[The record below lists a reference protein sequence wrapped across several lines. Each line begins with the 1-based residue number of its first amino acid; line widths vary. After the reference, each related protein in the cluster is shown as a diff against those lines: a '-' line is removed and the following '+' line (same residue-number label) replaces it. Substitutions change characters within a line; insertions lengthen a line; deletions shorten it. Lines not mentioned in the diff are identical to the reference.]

1 MPEELSLP
9 VCSPP
14 RDGEVRIGPL
24 RPIAAVLRESGHD
37 AAAVLVAAGLEPGA
51 FDHPERR
58 IAFHVAADLIRRG
71 ALLTGA
77 EDFGLRVGAR
87 FELEALGLLGHL
99 VWRAPTVGA
108 ALQELNRFLH
118 LQDRGSVSYLRPAQ
132 EGVVS
137 LGYSIFDPDTPAAG
151 LVYDL
156 VLAMGMSL
164 LRRLAGARF
173 RAIEVWLPH
182 AGPSLPQP
190 YGRAFGAALRFD
202 APRAEIHFA
211 ADWLSAPLAGAD
223 TMQHERVQ
231 RAIALAEARDAPDLV
246 GRARAAVRVLLLT
259 GNASAT
265 SIAAALGLH
274 ERTLRRRLR
283 AEGQTLQRVVALA
296 RFDVA
301 RQLLHETRLP
311 LADIAD
317 ALGYAEASAFV
328 RAFHGWAGCTPGH
341 WRGANASAAP
351 AAASVRC

>member
-1 MPEELSLP
+1 MPAELSLP
-9 VCSPP
+9 TCSPPP

-37 AAAVLVAAGLEPGA
+37 AGAVLVAAGLEPNA
-51 FDHPERR
+51 FDDPERR

-71 ALLTGA
+71 ALLA
-77 EDFGLRVGAR
+77 ASEDFGLQVGAR
-87 FELEALGLLGHL
+87 FELEDLGLLGHL
-99 VWRAPTVGA
+99 VWRASTVGE

-156 VLAMGMSL
+156 VLAMGMRL

-173 RAIEVWLPH
+173 RVIEVWFAH
-182 AGPSLPQP
+182 DAPSRDEPWR
-190 YGRAFGAALRFD
+190 RAFGAPLRFD

-211 ADWLSAPLAGAD
+211 ANWLGAPLAGAD
-223 TMQHERVQ
+223 AMQHALVQ
-231 RAIALAEARDAPDLV
+231 RAITLVEASDGPDLV
-246 GRARAAVRVLLLT
+246 GRMRAAVRVLLLT
-259 GNASAT
+259 GNASAAC
-265 SIAAALGLH
+265 IAAALGLH

-283 AEGQTLQRVVALA
+283 AEGQTLQGVVAHA

-301 RQLLHETRLP
+301 CQLLRETHLG
-311 LADIAD
+311 LDDIAD
-317 ALGYAEASAFV
+317 ALGYAEAAVFV
-328 RAFHGWAGCTPGH
+328 RAFRGWAGCTPGQ
-341 WRGANASAAP
+341 WRRRIAIDTPDP
-351 AAASVRC
+351 ARR